1 MPRSLVHAKAREL
14 MTAAKRQS
22 GPRETLNIR
31 IRPEERGL
39 IDRAAKVRG
48 TNRTDFI
55 LDAAKRAAEDA
66 LLDRALISVSP
77 KAYDE
82 FVKRLDAPAKP
93 SERLRRTMRKA
104 PPWKPA

>member
-1 MPRSLVHAKAREL
+1 MEKTMA
-14 MTAAKRQS
+14 AAKRQS
-22 GPRETLNIR
+22 IPRETLNIR

-77 KAYDE
+77 TAYAE

-93 SERLRRTMRKA
+93 NARLRRTMKKT

>member
-1 MPRSLVHAKAREL
+1 
-14 MTAAKRQS
+14 MTAAKRPS
-22 GPRETLNIR
+22 TPRETLNIR

-66 LLDRALISVSP
+66 LLDRALISASP
-77 KAYDE
+77 AAYAE
-82 FVKRLDAPAKP
+82 FVRRLDAPAKP
-93 SERLRRTMRKA
+93 NARLRRTMKKT

>member
-1 MPRSLVHAKAREL
+1 
-14 MTAAKRQS
+14 MTTAKRQ
-22 GPRETLNIR
+22 GAVRETLNIR
-31 IRPEERGL
+31 IRPEVRGL

-66 LLDRALISVSP
+66 LLDQALISVSP
-77 KAYDE
+77 KAYAE
-82 FVKRLDAPAKP
+82 FLKRLDAPAKP
-93 SERLRRTMRKA
+93 NALLRRTMKKA

>member
-1 MPRSLVHAKAREL
+1 

-22 GPRETLNIR
+22 APRETLNIR

-77 KAYDE
+77 KAYAE
-82 FVKRLDAPAKP
+82 FVKRLDAPPKP
-93 SERLRRTMRKA
+93 NERLRKTMKKA